1 MSDQL
6 ALSGP
11 IDLHGGGAVR
21 RVLRIWRRH
30 LALFVVI
37 MLAVLVLGT
46 GGMLLL
52 KPSYTATATVV
63 IAAPSAD
70 PLAPTGQQPVARLED
85 DRPATEAAL
94 LQSRDVAAAVLE
106 QIPPVPGKASFS
118 LTKSVSAFLCRKGL
132 SYLCAKPVSTDPQT
146 RQQSAIDAFLGNLTV
161 TPELHS
167 RVIDVSVTA
176 KTGAEA
182 AALANAVVSNYQR
195 IALARQTADVNN
207 VAQWLDNRTGELRQ
221 RWLDA
226 VHKADNFDVKHGLTN
241 TTEGTT
247 ANPLIDRQITETAVN
262 LSQAQA
268 RLAAAQ
274 ARADA
279 LHDAAQH
286 GNTSALVSLST
297 QPILVAT
304 ANSLLQLQ
312 SMRDDTAA
320 QYGRNYP
327 KIRSLN
333 RQIAAA
339 RGSLNSQTRSALA
352 SIQTDLISARA
363 ETKQLSDNLDALRA
377 QAGAQSS
384 PQAEYQSLSE
394 EAQSARGVYETFL
407 DHAKEVVDRAALLE
421 PPVSFVSHAPAPT
434 RPTFPNHVKLVAG
447 IIVLALVAG
456 AAAVLVRDYFS
467 VGFEELDALRA
478 TVQLPV
484 LAAIPFIAA
493 RRNHLIAR
501 HVLDEPFS
509 RASEAVRGLA
519 AQLSLLVEGDVSRSV
534 LVTSASPEEGKSTLA
549 VWLAV
554 TARQGDQKVL
564 LIDGDHRR
572 GGLMSKVRGDIKLG
586 FTDLLD
592 GRASLADVIQTDP
605 ETKIDFISA
614 GDAMSRPFNASDIAR
629 LRGLMAGF
637 KNSYNLVILDS
648 PPLLAMTD
656 ALVYGSVVDQTVFV
670 CRWQQTSRQAVTA
683 CLDRLRSYG
692 ARIPGIVVSMVDQN
706 STMAFGGDYSRREM
720 KLISRAYST

>member
-11 IDLHGGGAVR
+11 MDLHGGGAVR

-37 MLAVLVLGT
+37 VLAVLVLGT

-106 QIPPVPGKASFS
+106 QIPPVPDKASFS

-132 SYLCAKPVSTDPQT
+132 SYLCAKPVSNDPQA

-182 AALANAVVSNYQR
+182 AVLANAVVSNYQR

-286 GNTSALVSLST
+286 GDTSALVSLSA

-312 SMRDDTAA
+312 STRDDTAA

-339 RGSLNSQTRSALA
+339 RASLNSQTRTALA
-352 SIQTDLISARA
+352 SIHTDLISARA

-421 PPVSFVSHAPAPT
+421 PPVSFVSHAPVPT

-456 AAAVLVRDYFS
+456 AAAVLARDYFS

-549 VWLAV
+549 VWLAI

-572 GGLMSKVRGDIKLG
+572 GGLMSKDRVQLG

-656 ALVYGSVVDQTVFV
+656 ALVHGSVVDQTVFV

-720 KLISRAYST
+720 KLISRAYGT

>member
-146 RQQSAIDAFLGNLTV
+146 RQQSAIDAFLSNLTV

-352 SIQTDLISARA
+352 SIHTDLISARA

-549 VWLAV
+549 VWLAI

-572 GGLMSKVRGDIKLG
+572 GGLMSKDRVQLG

>member
-1 MSDQL
+1 VTEQL
-6 ALSGP
+6 VLTGP
-11 IDLHGGGAVR
+11 IEPRVDGGGAVR

-70 PLAPTGQQPVARLED
+70 PLAPTGQQPEARLED

-106 QIPPVPGKASFS
+106 QIPPVSDKASFS
-118 LTKSVSAFLCRKGL
+118 LTKSVSAFLCSKGL
-132 SYLCAKPVSTDPQT
+132 SYLCAKPVSTDPQA
-146 RQQSAIDAFLGNLTV
+146 RQQSAIDAFLSNLTV

-176 KTGAEA
+176 KTGAQA

-226 VHKADNFDVKHGLTN
+226 VHKADNFDIKHGLTN

-286 GNTSALVSLST
+286 GDTSALVSLSA

-339 RGSLNSQTRSALA
+339 RASLNSQTRTALA

-484 LAAIPFIAA
+484 LAAIPFIGA

-549 VWLAV
+549 VWLAI

-572 GGLMSKVRGDIKLG
+572 GGLMSRDRVQLG

-656 ALVYGSVVDQTVFV
+656 ALVHGSVVDQTVFV

>member
-1 MSDQL
+1 MTEQIFLTGQVEPRVD
-6 ALSGP
+6 
-11 IDLHGGGAVR
+11 GGGAVR

-30 LALFVVI
+30 LTLFTMIV
-37 MLAVLVLGT
+37 LAILVLGT

-63 IAAPSAD
+63 IAAPSTD
-70 PLAPTGQQPVARLED
+70 PLAPTGQQPADRLED

-94 LQSRDVAAAVLE
+94 LQSRDVAGAVLE
-106 QIPPVPGKASFS
+106 QIPPVPEKASFN

-132 SYLCAKPVSTDPQT
+132 SYVCAKPVSTDPQA
-146 RQQSAIDAFLGNLTV
+146 RQQSAIDAFLSNLTV

-167 RVIDVSVTA
+167 RVIDVSVTDKA
-176 KTGAEA
+176 GAQA

-207 VAQWLDNRTGELRQ
+207 VAQWLDGRTGELRQ

-226 VHKADNFDVKHGLTN
+226 VHKADNFDVNHGLTN

-247 ANPLIDRQITETAVN
+247 ANPLIDRQIAETAVN

-286 GNTSALVSLST
+286 GNTSALVSLSE

-304 ANSLLQLQ
+304 ANTLLQIQ

-327 KIRSLN
+327 KLRSLN
-333 RQIAAA
+333 RQLAAA
-339 RGSLNSQTRSALA
+339 QASLNTQTRSALA
-352 SIQTDLISARA
+352 SIHEDLISARA

-407 DHAKEVVDRAALLE
+407 NHAKEVVDRAALLE
-421 PPVSFVSHAPAPT
+421 PPVSFVSHAPVPT
-434 RPTFPNHVKLVAG
+434 RPTFPNHVKLLAG

-456 AAAVLVRDYFS
+456 AAAVLARDYFS

-484 LAAIPFIAA
+484 LAAIPFIAS
-493 RRNHLIAR
+493 RRDHLIAR

-549 VWLAV
+549 VWLAI
-554 TARQGDQKVL
+554 TARQGEQKVL

-572 GGLMSKVRGDIKLG
+572 GGLMSKDRVQLG

-614 GDAMSRPFNASDIAR
+614 GKAMSRPFNASDIAR

-656 ALVYGSVVDQTVFV
+656 ALVHGSVVDQTVFV

>member
-11 IDLHGGGAVR
+11 IDLHGSGAVR

-37 MLAVLVLGT
+37 VLAVLVLGT

-70 PLAPTGQQPVARLED
+70 PLAPTGQQPVDRLED

-94 LQSRDVAAAVLE
+94 LQSRDVAGAVLQ
-106 QIPPVPGKASFS
+106 QIPPVPEKASFS

-132 SYLCAKPVSTDPQT
+132 SYLCAKPVSTDPQA

-176 KTGAEA
+176 KAGAQA

-207 VAQWLDNRTGELRQ
+207 VAQWLDARTGELRQ

-226 VHKADNFDVKHGLTN
+226 VHKADNFDTNHGLTN

-327 KIRSLN
+327 KLRSLN
-333 RQIAAA
+333 RQLAAA
-339 RGSLNSQTRSALA
+339 RASLNTQTRSALA
-352 SIQTDLISARA
+352 SIHEDLVSARA
-363 ETKQLSDNLDALRA
+363 ETKQLSDNLDTLRA

-407 DHAKEVVDRAALLE
+407 NHAKEVVDRAALLE
-421 PPVSFVSHAPAPT
+421 PPVSFVSHAPVPT
-434 RPTFPNHVKLVAG
+434 QPTFPNHVKLLAG

-456 AAAVLVRDYFS
+456 AAAILARDYFS
-467 VGFEELDALRA
+467 IGFEELDALRA
-478 TVQLPV
+478 AVQLPV
-484 LAAIPFIAA
+484 LAAIPFIAS
-493 RRNHLIAR
+493 RRNHMIAR

-549 VWLAV
+549 VWLAI
-554 TARQGDQKVL
+554 TARQGEQKVL

-572 GGLMSKVRGDIKLG
+572 GGLMSKDRVQLG

-656 ALVYGSVVDQTVFV
+656 ALVHGSVVDQTVFV

>member
-352 SIQTDLISARA
+352 SIHTDLISARA

-549 VWLAV
+549 VWLAI

-572 GGLMSKVRGDIKLG
+572 GGLMSKDRVQLG

>member
-1 MSDQL
+1 
-6 ALSGP
+6 
-11 IDLHGGGAVR
+11 
-21 RVLRIWRRH
+21 
-30 LALFVVI
+30 
-37 MLAVLVLGT
+37 
-46 GGMLLL
+46 
-52 KPSYTATATVV
+52 
-63 IAAPSAD
+63 
-70 PLAPTGQQPVARLED
+70 
-85 DRPATEAAL
+85 
-94 LQSRDVAAAVLE
+94 
-106 QIPPVPGKASFS
+106 
-118 LTKSVSAFLCRKGL
+118 
-132 SYLCAKPVSTDPQT
+132 AKPVSTDPQA
-146 RQQSAIDAFLGNLTV
+146 RQQSAIDAFLSNLTV

-167 RVIDVSVTA
+167 RVIDVSVTDKA
-176 KTGAEA
+176 GAQA

-207 VAQWLDNRTGELRQ
+207 VAQWLDARTGELRQ

-226 VHKADNFDVKHGLTN
+226 VHKADNFDVNHGLTN

-286 GNTSALVSLST
+286 GNTSALVSLSE

-304 ANSLLQLQ
+304 ANTLLQIQ

-327 KIRSLN
+327 KLRSLN
-333 RQIAAA
+333 RQLAAA
-339 RGSLNSQTRSALA
+339 RASLNTQTRSALA
-352 SIQTDLISARA
+352 SIHEDLISARA

-407 DHAKEVVDRAALLE
+407 NHAKEVVDRAALLE
-421 PPVSFVSHAPAPT
+421 PPVSFVSHAPVPT
-434 RPTFPNHVKLVAG
+434 RPTFPNHVKLLAG

-456 AAAVLVRDYFS
+456 AAAVLARDYFS

-484 LAAIPFIAA
+484 LAAIPFIAS
-493 RRNHLIAR
+493 RRDHLIAR

-549 VWLAV
+549 VWLAI
-554 TARQGDQKVL
+554 TARQGEQKVL

-572 GGLMSKVRGDIKLG
+572 GGLMSKDRVQFG

-605 ETKIDFISA
+605 ETGIDFISA
-614 GDAMSRPFNASDIAR
+614 GKAMSRPFNASDIAR

-656 ALVYGSVVDQTVFV
+656 ALVHGSVVDQTVFV

>member
-1 MSDQL
+1 M
-6 ALSGP
+6 
-11 IDLHGGGAVR
+11 DLHGGGAVR

-30 LALFVVI
+30 LALFIVI
-37 MLAVLVLGT
+37 VLAVLVLGM

-106 QIPPVPGKASFS
+106 QIPPVSDKASFS

-132 SYLCAKPVSTDPQT
+132 SYLCAKPVSTDPQA

-182 AALANAVVSNYQR
+182 AVLANAVVSNYQR

-286 GNTSALVSLST
+286 GDTSALVSLSA

-312 SMRDDTAA
+312 STRDDTAA

-339 RGSLNSQTRSALA
+339 RASLNSQTRTALA
-352 SIQTDLISARA
+352 SIHTDLISARA

-421 PPVSFVSHAPAPT
+421 PPVSFVSHAPVPT

-456 AAAVLVRDYFS
+456 AAAVLARDYFS

-549 VWLAV
+549 VWLAI

-572 GGLMSKVRGDIKLG
+572 GGLMSKDRVQLG

-592 GRASLADVIQTDP
+592 GRASLADVVQTDP

-656 ALVYGSVVDQTVFV
+656 ALVHGSVVDQTVFV

-720 KLISRAYST
+720 KLISRAYGT